1 MTEIQF
7 TGKSLRSAEDLK
19 RIIKDAEWQVKYH
32 KEEVQKAADTLYARQ
47 LALDAL
53 QKEYEYAALTPHQ
66 QEQVDFAET
75 PRHLIPDEEFNSQ
88 L

>member
-7 TGKSLRSAEDLK
+7 TGKSLRTSEDLK
-19 RIIKDAEWQVKYH
+19 RMIKDAQWQVKYH

-53 QKEYEYAALTPHQ
+53 INEQSALLESEHERIQ
-66 QEQVDFAET
+66 NLDF
-75 PRHLIPDEEFNSQ
+75 DEINLASNG
-88 L
+88 